1 MYSECDVGFSFAPLP
16 GLPPPLPWRF
26 VVDSMSFIV
35 TCLSPR
41 TTNQPYNCLCV
52 EISIRLACNA
62 VVTRHFPHGSEVLD
76 VPRRLFRDK
85 NKENATIY
93 CEMAMTLFHSN
104 VMHFKIND
112 SPVAV

>member
-1 MYSECDVGFSFAPLP
+1 MALVAI
-16 GLPPPLPWRF
+16 
-26 VVDSMSFIV
+26 SMRFIV

-41 TTNQPYNCLCV
+41 TTNQPYTCLYV
-52 EISIRLACNA
+52 DVSIRLACNA

-93 CEMAMTLFHSN
+93 YEMAMTLFHSN
-104 VMHFKIND
+104 VIHFRIND
-112 SPVAV
+112 SPMAV